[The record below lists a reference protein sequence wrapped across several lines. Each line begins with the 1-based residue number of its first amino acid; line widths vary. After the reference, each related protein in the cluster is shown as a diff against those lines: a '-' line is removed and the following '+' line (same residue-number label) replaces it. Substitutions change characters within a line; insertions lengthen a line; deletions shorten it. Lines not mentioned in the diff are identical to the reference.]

1 MQCIFH
7 PIIWSALKP
16 MKADSRDTKMK
27 QPLGV
32 TAYEKIYQKIVRLE
46 FEPGQHLEEKHLIER
61 LGMGRTPIREALL
74 RLVGENL
81 VESQPGRGY
90 IVRPITLQNI
100 KASFDMMRILETGA
114 AELAIKQNL
123 DPFLNAM
130 EKANGAV
137 KAAIKENK
145 LLRLVEANHD
155 FHQHYARCSHN
166 EYLIRSIDQ
175 IRSESKR
182 LSYLSYVNE
191 IDPGI
196 SLSHHYAAV
205 IREHDEIIDCLREKN
220 TALLKKTVLKHINAF
235 QRRIILF
242 MSS

>member
-1 MQCIFH
+1 
-7 PIIWSALKP
+7 

-114 AELAIKQNL
+114 AELAVKQNL

>member
-1 MQCIFH
+1 
-7 PIIWSALKP
+7 
-16 MKADSRDTKMK
+16 MKTDSRDTKMK

-123 DPFLNAM
+123 DPFLNMM
-130 EKANGAV
+130 EKANTAV

-196 SLSHHYAAV
+196 SLRHHYAAV